1 MISRAVGGAK
11 RGTPSTGTATTT
23 ASAMGCPSRSL
34 TTAVISAA
42 DAGPAAAATPAAT
55 NPNASSA
62 AVRRA
67 LPLSSIGVYEELIE
81 LSAPVIDSALGVGDL
96 PGEANVQR
104 RVWRLGEARAA
115 EAPVAPHVAE
125 HWPH

>member
-23 ASAMGCPSRSL
+23 ASAMGCPSRSF
-34 TTAVISAA
+34 TIAVISAA

-55 NPNASSA
+55 KPNASSA

-67 LPLSSIGVYEELIE
+67 LPLGSIAIDEERIE
-81 LSAPVIDSALGVGDL
+81 LGAPVIDSASRVGDG
-96 PGEANVQR
+96 PRYAKIQR
-104 RVWRLGEARAA
+104 RARVDG
-115 EAPVAPHVAE
+115 P
-125 HWPH
+125 